1 MARCSVCRTSFW
13 NSNNCPKCGAQVR
26 SSLGQ
31 PQGQAIGQTSNDDPG
46 TQATQ
51 AINPRWEYKVEKI
64 SMGGMVDPNIDQ
76 VNDNWLNAFGSEG
89 WELAFVVP
97 MTRGGGLTVAEYLIF
112 KRMLL

>member
-1 MARCSVCRTSFW
+1 
-13 NSNNCPKCGAQVR
+13 
-26 SSLGQ
+26 
-31 PQGQAIGQTSNDDPG
+31 
-46 TQATQ
+46 
-51 AINPRWEYKVEKI
+51 
-64 SMGGMVDPNIDQ
+64 MGGMVDPNIDQ